1 MTIRSALLYSFT
13 TRYASLVIQFVASV
27 IIARLLSPTEL
38 GIYSVGAAV
47 IMIAHTF
54 RDFGTSAYV
63 IQESELTEDRLR
75 TAFTLTIMVAWV
87 IAAILYSA
95 SGPLASFYD
104 EPGVGEVLR
113 VMSANF
119 ALIPFGSITLALLRR
134 EMNFRSIM
142 FINLASTFVHSGA
155 SILFAVLGLGFI
167 SLAWAAVLGTATT
180 VIGALMVNRSWV
192 MAWPSLSE
200 RRHVLGFS
208 VRSSVSSIASEAGH
222 ASPDIILG
230 RVLGMEAT
238 GMFGRAMGYVQ
249 LFERLLQD
257 VLRSVMLPYLSDEIR
272 SGSNL
277 RATLN
282 RALENIASVSWF
294 LIGLTAVLAEPGIR
308 ILFGSQWGEAAPIAQ
323 VLAVSM
329 AIRCISPS
337 LASGLVA
344 NGQIDLLMKVSVLS
358 VGTKLLL
365 LILLSP
371 YGLFW
376 ASVGFSLSEA
386 LTLVIMLHTTHRKGM
401 FTWGDYAR
409 VSARTLP
416 PALVGL
422 VPAVLVVASDIA
434 TDTFLERIALIL
446 CAGLSS
452 LVLWLVVLWLFD
464 IPPKHEL
471 QRLLDK
477 ILRRKR
483 VTKAGDL

>member
-1 MTIRSALLYSFT
+1 MTIRSALLYSFC
-13 TRYASLVIQFVASV
+13 TRYASLVIQFIASV

-63 IQESELTEDRLR
+63 IQEKELTTERLR
-75 TAFTLTIMVAWV
+75 TAFTLTIIVAWV
-87 IAAILYSA
+87 IAATLYAASA
-95 SGPLASFYD
+95 PLAAFYA

-113 VMSANF
+113 VMAINF

-134 EMNFRSIM
+134 AMNFRAIM
-142 FINLASTFVHSGA
+142 FINVASTFVHSGT

-192 MAWPSLSE
+192 AAWPSLSE

-208 VRSSVSSIASEAGH
+208 VRSSVSSIASETGH
-222 ASPDIILG
+222 AAPDIILG

-238 GMFGRAMGYVQ
+238 GMFGRAMGYMQ

-282 RALENIASVSWF
+282 RALENIAGVSWF
-294 LIGLTAVLAEPGIR
+294 LIGLTTVLAEPGIR
-308 ILFGSQWGEAAPIAQ
+308 LLFGSQWDAAAPIAQ

-329 AIRCISPS
+329 VIRCVTPTLS
-337 LASGLVA
+337 SGLIA
-344 NGQIDLLMKVSVLS
+344 NGQIDLLMKVSMWS
-358 VGTKLLL
+358 VGVKVLLL
-365 LILLSP
+365 ALLSP
-371 YGLFW
+371 FGLLW
-376 ASVGFSLSEA
+376 AAVGFSLSETI
-386 LTLVIMLHTTHRKGM
+386 TLLIMLHTTHRNDM

-409 VSARTLP
+409 VSVRTLP
-416 PALVGL
+416 PMLLGL
-422 VPAVLVVASDIA
+422 VPAVLLVASDIPR
-434 TDTFLERIALIL
+434 DTSIGLLTLIL
-446 CAGLSS
+446 IAGAAS
-452 LVLWLVVLWLFD
+452 LVLWLLVLWLFD
-464 IPPKHEL
+464 VPPKHEL
-471 QRLLDK
+471 QRLLNK
-477 ILRRKR
+477 LRTRR
-483 VTKAGDL
+483 NAS

>member
-1 MTIRSALLYSFT
+1 MTVRSALFYSFG
-13 TRYASLVIQFVASV
+13 TRYASLVIQFVATV
-27 IIARLLSPTEL
+27 VIARLLSPTEL

-54 RDFGTSAYV
+54 RDFGTSSYV
-63 IQESELTEDRLR
+63 IQEKELTAERLR
-75 TAFTLTIMVAWV
+75 TAFTLTIIVAWL
-87 IAAILYSA
+87 IAVVLFVASA
-95 SGPLASFYD
+95 PLARFYA

-113 VMSANF
+113 VMALNF

-155 SILFAVLGLGFI
+155 SILFSSLGLSFI

-238 GMFGRAMGYVQ
+238 GIFGRAMGYVQ

-257 VLRSVMLPYLSDEIR
+257 VLRSVMLPYLSEEIR
-272 SGSNL
+272 SGSDL

-308 ILFGSQWGEAAPIAQ
+308 LLFGSQWGEAALIAQ
-323 VLAVSM
+323 VLAVAM
-329 AIRCISPS
+329 AIRCIAPS
-337 LASGLVA
+337 LASGFVA
-344 NGQIDLLMKVSVLS
+344 NGQIDVLMKVSVIS
-358 VGTKLLL
+358 VAAKVFL

-371 YGLFW
+371 YGLLW
-376 ASVGFSLSEA
+376 AAIGFA
-386 LTLVIMLHTTHRKGM
+386 LAELIMLLIMLSMAHRKGM

-409 VSARTLP
+409 VSGRTLP
-416 PALVGL
+416 STLVGL
-422 VPAVLVVASDIA
+422 IPAALVVASEIPRN
-434 TDTFLERIALIL
+434 TFIERLALIL
-446 CAGLSS
+446 IAGTASLIGWL
-452 LVLWLVVLWLFD
+452 LVLWLFNA
-464 IPPKHEL
+464 PPKDEL
-471 QRLLDK
+471 RQLLVK
-477 ILRRKR
+477 IRRRKT
-483 VTKAGDL
+483 VTTRAD